1 MTPKVMMRKSS
12 GPQSVRNMSRDPALE
27 AFDGD
32 EEIDSDV
39 AFDSEDERR
48 YGHAFKKD
56 APPGYGEG
64 SDDGAEESDF
74 SGDDSD
80 YDGVVSVLDMIEKR
94 EAKATAAVATSGKGR
109 KKGNTGRASADA
121 GAYDSEADSGS
132 SSDEDPN
139 LGDHD
144 ALLRHVEKMA
154 ASKRK
159 RAGAES
165 TESSSSA
172 TSSSSS
178 SGLGAGIEL
187 TANDLLSSLR
197 SNSGV
202 EKLKRRVERIENEA
216 KAAKAPAARIVRKR
230 AERQLGYVQAK
241 QNATD
246 WTALVKKNREAEH
259 ITFESDMPSR
269 VPVTTADMVDKF
281 APSTDMEK
289 QINELLTSS
298 GMDESS
304 LRDTEERELAL
315 NTLTEEEVSL
325 ATLFFYF
332 FLSHLASTQFS

>member
-1 MTPKVMMRKSS
+1 M
-12 GPQSVRNMSRDPALE
+12 
-27 AFDGD
+27 FDGD
-32 EEIDSDV
+32 EEIDSDG

-64 SDDGAEESDF
+64 SDDDDDDDGAGESDF
-74 SGDDSD
+74 SGEDSD

-94 EAKATAAVATSGKGR
+94 EAKAAAAATSAKGEN
-109 KKGNTGRASADA
+109 KKTQGGGAAAASAASSDSDA
-121 GAYDSEADSGS
+121 GGGS
-132 SSDEDPN
+132 DSDEDPN

-159 RAGAES
+159 RAAAAS
-165 TESSSSA
+165 VD
-172 TSSSSS
+172 SSSSS
-178 SGLGAGIEL
+178 SSSSSSRGAEL
-187 TANDLLSSLR
+187 TADDLLSSLR
-197 SNSGV
+197 SSSGV
-202 EKLKRRVERIENEA
+202 DKLKRRVERVENEA

-259 ITFESDMPSR
+259 ITFKSDMPDR
-269 VPVTTADMVDKF
+269 VHVTTADMVDKF

-289 QINELLTSS
+289 QINDLLTTS

-304 LRDTEERELAL
+304 LRDTEDRELAL
-315 NTLTEEEVSL
+315 NPLTEEEVRV
-325 ATLFFYF
+325 AQQ
-332 FLSHLASTQFS
+332 FLRAPTMPR